1 MLSIDMNIDIPDL
14 LEPVLTD
21 NPAGAELDYDQ
32 QFISLVTE
40 MQGKPEQQYGDTL
53 IHAVEPDWARVSRE
67 AQELLKKSK
76 DFRLA
81 VMLVRAWTRTAGVP
95 GAVRGMQL
103 MLSLAQQYW
112 TTGFPTLEFDGE
124 EDLLPRSNALTEL
137 TSGNGL
143 VRDLRERMIH
153 SKKVGSISLGTLERL
168 HQSREVSG
176 EVPLKRENITDFLQ
190 DELREGNADIVAL
203 PELAR
208 LSRELKAWFGE
219 RLGAELAPDFGSL
232 CSFIDALVRIELSV
246 EEDTEQPA
254 QLAGQV
260 TPPGSLLP
268 DPAGN
273 TSPRGRQSAIAMLDA
288 VCAYLEEAEP
298 ANPAPLLIRRAR
310 NMIGKDF
317 VSILKEIAP
326 DGLHQVEM
334 VAGISAQE

>member
-1 MLSIDMNIDIPDL
+1 MHIEIPEL
-14 LEPVLTD
+14 LAPVLSD
-21 NPAGAELDYDQ
+21 NPAGEELDYDQ

-53 IHAVEPDWARVSRE
+53 IHAVEPDWAQVSRE
-67 AQELLKKSK
+67 ARELLKKSK

-81 VMLVRAWTRTAGVP
+81 VMVVRAWTHIEGVP
-95 GAVRGMQL
+95 GAVRGLQL
-103 MLSLAQQYW
+103 MQTLAQEYW
-112 TTGFPTLEFDGE
+112 TSGFPALDFDGE

-137 TSGNGL
+137 TSGHGL
-143 VRDLRERMIH
+143 IRDLRERVIH
-153 SKKVGSISLGTLERL
+153 SKKVGSISLGTLERI

-176 EVPLKRENITDFLQ
+176 EVPLKRENISDFLQ
-190 DELREGNADIVAL
+190 DEQREGNPDITAL

-208 LSRELKAWFGE
+208 LIHELKAWFGE
-219 RLGAELAPDFGSL
+219 RLGPELTPDFGAL
-232 CSFIDALVRIELSV
+232 CSFLEALVRSELPA
-246 EEDTEQPA
+246 ETGQMEQPA
-254 QLAGQV
+254 EQV
-260 TPPGSLLP
+260 TLPGSLQS
-268 DPAGN
+268 DPTGDAG
-273 TSPRGRQSAIAMLDA
+273 PRGRQSAIAMLDA

>member
-1 MLSIDMNIDIPDL
+1 MHIEIPEL
-14 LEPVLTD
+14 LAPVLPD
-21 NPAGAELDYDQ
+21 NPAGDELDYDQ

-53 IHAVEPDWARVSRE
+53 IHAVEPDWAVVSRE
-67 AQELLKKSK
+67 ARELLKKSK

-81 VMLVRAWTRTAGVP
+81 VMIVRAWTHIEGVP
-95 GAVRGMQL
+95 GAVRGLQL
-103 MLSLAQQYW
+103 MQSLAQEYW
-112 TTGFPTLEFDGE
+112 TTGFPALEFDGE

-143 VRDLRERMIH
+143 VRDLRERVIN

-190 DELREGNADIVAL
+190 DELREGNPDIAAL

-208 LSRELKAWFGE
+208 LTHELKAWFGD
-219 RLGAELAPDFGSL
+219 RLGAELMPDFGAL
-232 CSFIDALVRIELSV
+232 CGFLEALVRSER
-246 EEDTEQPA
+246 PA
-254 QLAGQV
+254 EAGQV
-260 TPPGSLLP
+260 EQVAVPVAAPDNLQP
-268 DPAGN
+268 DPAGA
-273 TSPRGRQSAIAMLDA
+273 TGLGGRQSAIAMLDA